1 MLFLGLNHFKTH
13 LKSATNNASIKP
25 ASSTVLQNSEAS
37 SSTQQSPVSS
47 TPPEQPA
54 SQQRQEA
61 SSRDAEPRP
70 GPSEV
75 RKNNPACELWCRIY
89 ALKLKVVCY
98 GPLTLES
105 VFVSYTMYFVS
116 LNCVVYII
124 IVVGTLWQCWTGD
137 IPKRESR
144 EVCVLNIMHRSPPI
158 YTM

>member
-1 MLFLGLNHFKTH
+1 MMISSCYFLGLNHFKTH

-75 RKNNPACELWCRIY
+75 RKNSWTACELWCRIY
-89 ALKLKVVCY
+89 VLKLKVVCY

-105 VFVSYTMYFVS
+105 VFCKLYMINFVS

-124 IVVGTLWQCWTGD
+124 ICCRNLMA
-137 IPKRESR
+137 
-144 EVCVLNIMHRSPPI
+144 VLNRRHP
-158 YTM
+158 